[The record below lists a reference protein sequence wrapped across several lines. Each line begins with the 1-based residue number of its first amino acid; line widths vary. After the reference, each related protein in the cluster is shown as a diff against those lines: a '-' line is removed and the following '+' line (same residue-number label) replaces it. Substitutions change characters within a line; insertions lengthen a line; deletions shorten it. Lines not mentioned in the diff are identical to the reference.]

1 MKNQNIIT
9 FGCRLNSFDSQILRE
24 KLNSRKINNV
34 FFVNTCAVTKEAEK
48 QAKQKIRKLK
58 RENPEAKIIVTGC
71 SAQINSKIYKKMWA
85 GGAEKHLR

>member
-48 QAKQKIRKLK
+48 QAKQKIRK
-58 RENPEAKIIVTGC
+58 
-71 SAQINSKIYKKMWA
+71 
-85 GGAEKHLR
+85 